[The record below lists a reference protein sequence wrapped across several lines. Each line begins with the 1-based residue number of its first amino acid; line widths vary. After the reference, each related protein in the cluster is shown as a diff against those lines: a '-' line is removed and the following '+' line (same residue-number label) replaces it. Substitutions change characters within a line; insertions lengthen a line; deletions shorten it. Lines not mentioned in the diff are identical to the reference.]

1 MTTLSY
7 KFTLFEVKTYS
18 LKLLKN
24 ILFVIVVFVFNSN
37 AISSEKFVRLKGQVV
52 DQNNNTPLTNFSI
65 KVVFDGIDSTTT
77 LFNED
82 KFDLWLP
89 ANRKAK
95 VYFNKDGYITNYLV
109 VDASFI
115 PEFAYKKKQLIEINV
130 PISKS
135 ESNLKGKPFCVADFK
150 PSETK
155 FIVTYTKSEKKEINK
170 NFRPPFPPPVET
182 YKKAKPSNHNLE
194 TTSISNINKEKTK
207 KNNSFSIFIQG
218 ILFADVNYC
227 VFNERVEK
235 ANEYL
240 IQLSDIN
247 KNEWG
252 NVKPFDSP
260 EYGAIV
266 LKTLNREKSTDT
278 LFAVASW
285 IETTR
290 LLMQSF
296 TSNSKVIMSNKK
308 MINLFKK
315 YKGANLLEEQKIIYN
330 LVKELVLLLKDLEEQ
345 FMDHMRQ
352 KIEFDMLND
361 DTFLKVKDEINSIY
375 KKIIE

>member
-1 MTTLSY
+1 MN
-7 KFTLFEVKTYS
+7 S
-18 LKLLKN
+18 LKV
-24 ILFVIVVFVFNSN
+24 ILIVVLLSVFSANGYC
-37 AISSEKFVRLKGQVV
+37 SEKFVKVKGNLI
-52 DQNNNTPLTNFSI
+52 DESTKTALLGF
-65 KVVFDGIDSTTT
+65 KVKVIFDGIDSTTT
-77 LFNED
+77 SFEDD
-82 KFDLWLP
+82 KFEVWLP

-95 VYFNKDGYITNYLV
+95 LYFIKDGYQSKYLV

-115 PEFAYKKKQLIEINV
+115 PDFAYKKKQLIELTV
-130 PISKS
+130 PLSKS
-135 ESNLKGKPFCVADFK
+135 PSGLKGKPFCVADFK

-155 FIVTYTKSEKKEINK
+155 FILTYTSTEKKTVNK

-194 TTSISNINKEKTK
+194 TTIDYNKTKAK
-207 KNNSFSIFIQG
+207 KNNPYSKLIQG
-218 ILFADVNYC
+218 VLFADVNYC
-227 VFNERVEK
+227 IFNERVGK
-235 ANEYL
+235 ANDYL
-240 IQLSDIN
+240 VQLSDID
-247 KNEWG
+247 KTEWG

-266 LKTLNREKSTDT
+266 MKTLNREKSTDT
-278 LFAVASW
+278 LFAVATW

-308 MINLFKK
+308 MVYLYKK
-315 YKGANLLEEQKIIYN
+315 YKGVNLLPEQKIVYN
-330 LVKELVLLLKDLEEQ
+330 LVKELVQLLKDLEEA

-361 DTFLKVKDEINSIY
+361 ETFLKVKVEVSRIY
-375 KKIIE
+375 QLIIE